1 MNGVVGST
9 LFCLIGG
16 LLLVVVIAVFNM
28 IRVVP
33 EYQRLV
39 VFRLGRVLD
48 KPKGP
53 GLVFLI
59 PGVDRPVKV
68 EISLMG
74 APAAS
79 LPPTTPRGG

>member
-39 VFRLGRVLD
+39 VFLEARVVLSQCFNFGGHRRDIGGQGLNGVSGRI
-48 KPKGP
+48 G
-53 GLVFLI
+53 I
-59 PGVDRPVKV
+59 
-68 EISLMG
+68 
-74 APAAS
+74 
-79 LPPTTPRGG
+79 GGRRHRHRAECRR